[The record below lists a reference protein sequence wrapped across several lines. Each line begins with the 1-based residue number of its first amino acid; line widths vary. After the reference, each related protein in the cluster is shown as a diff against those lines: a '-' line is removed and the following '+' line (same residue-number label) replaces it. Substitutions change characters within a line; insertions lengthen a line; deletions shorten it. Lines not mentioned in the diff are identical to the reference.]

1 MKILIIR
8 FSSIGDVVLTS
19 PILRCLKKQ
28 KKCIV
33 HYLIKR
39 QYKEVIENNSYID
52 KIHVIDQKYKQI
64 LPDLKSEK
72 FDFVIDLQNNFKSF
86 IIRKRINSKTYTV
99 QKANWHKFLLIYLRI
114 DLLKNHVLDR
124 YFKCVESLGV
134 YNDKEGLDFD
144 IPSNTYVDY
153 DVSKPFIVWNI
164 GASFNK
170 KKLSSQQ
177 IAEVCNRLNNRVV
190 IIGGVNDK
198 ELALSIMKSIKNDNV
213 VNFCGHLS
221 ISQAAYLLKESSL
234 VLTNDTGLMHI
245 AAAYNKRIIS
255 FWGCTKPIIGFTP
268 LIDERNSRMILSENS
283 KYPCS
288 KHGKYC
294 RFQSDGC
301 IKTISIED
309 IYESVIKL
317 GV

>member
-39 QYKEVIENNSYID
+39 EYKEVIENNSYID
-52 KIHVIDQKYKQI
+52 KIHVLDVNFKQI
-64 LPDLKSEK
+64 LPDLKGEK
-72 FDFVIDLQNNFKSF
+72 FDVVIDLQNNFKSL
-86 IIRKRINSKTYTV
+86 IIRTLINSRAYKV
-99 QKANWHKFLLIYLRI
+99 HKDNWRKVLSIYLHI
-114 DLLKNHVLDR
+114 DSLKNHVLDR
-124 YFKCVESLGV
+124 YFKCVEALGV
-134 YNDKEGLDFD
+134 YNDKGGLDFH
-144 IPSNTYVDY
+144 IPSNTHVDY

-177 IAEVCNRLNNRVV
+177 ISGVCNKLTNRVLIV
-190 IIGGVNDK
+190 GGANDK
-198 ELALSIMKSIKNDNV
+198 ELALSIMKSVKNNNV
-213 VNFCGHLS
+213 VNFCGDLS
-221 ISQAAYLLKESSL
+221 ISQSAYLIQRSSL

-245 AAAYNKRIIS
+245 AASYNKKIIS
-255 FWGCTKPIIGFTP
+255 FWGCTKPMIGFTP

-294 RFQSDGC
+294 RFQLDGC
-301 IKTISIED
+301 IKTISINE

-317 GV
+317 GF